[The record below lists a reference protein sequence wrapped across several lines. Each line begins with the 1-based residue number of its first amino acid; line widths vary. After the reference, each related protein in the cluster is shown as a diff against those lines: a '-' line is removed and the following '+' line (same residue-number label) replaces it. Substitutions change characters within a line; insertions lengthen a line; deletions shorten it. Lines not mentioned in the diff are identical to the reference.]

1 MFNINVQIFNVNKEW
16 YPLNLLDTK
25 HLQKVCYQTVENIQK
40 YVFFFVLEKLFSYN
54 FVFVWRSICVPR
66 TKLNRKND
74 KIGGRPRRQ
83 SLFDMVS
90 LQIGKAFQ
98 RSHSS
103 SSLSPEHKSPKS
115 IVKSNIIE
123 NDLQRFV
130 ICKNERQSGSPII
143 KAVPSTPS
151 EDIDKSPLSTGGHLF
166 QPLLYRRWRAGS
178 VGFGGESK
186 GNMEIQS
193 PYLIVASVSL

>member
-1 MFNINVQIFNVNKEW
+1 M
-16 YPLNLLDTK
+16 
-25 HLQKVCYQTVENIQK
+25 
-40 YVFFFVLEKLFSYN
+40 
-54 FVFVWRSICVPR
+54 
-66 TKLNRKND
+66 NRKND
-74 KIGGRPRRQ
+74 KIGGRQRRQ

-151 EDIDKSPLSTGGHLF
+151 EDIDKSPLYTGGHLL
-166 QPLLYRRWRAGS
+166 QPTLYRRWRAGS

-193 PYLIVASVSL
+193 PYLIVLSVSFEPASLFFFDTLCKCLSMF

>member
-1 MFNINVQIFNVNKEW
+1 
-16 YPLNLLDTK
+16 
-25 HLQKVCYQTVENIQK
+25 
-40 YVFFFVLEKLFSYN
+40 
-54 FVFVWRSICVPR
+54 
-66 TKLNRKND
+66 
-74 KIGGRPRRQ
+74 
-83 SLFDMVS
+83 MVS

-103 SSLSPEHKSPKS
+103 SSLSPEHNSPKS

-130 ICKNERQSGSPII
+130 ICKNDRQPGSPII
-143 KAVPSTPS
+143 KEVPSTPS
-151 EDIDKSPLSTGGHLF
+151 EDIDKSPLSIGGHLL
-166 QPLLYRRWRAGS
+166 QPTLYRRWRAGS

-193 PYLIVASVSL
+193 PYMIVPSVSFVPHLLILFAILCKCLSMHDKPLPFP

>member
-1 MFNINVQIFNVNKEW
+1 M
-16 YPLNLLDTK
+16 
-25 HLQKVCYQTVENIQK
+25 
-40 YVFFFVLEKLFSYN
+40 
-54 FVFVWRSICVPR
+54 
-66 TKLNRKND
+66 NRKND
-74 KIGGRPRRQ
+74 KIGGRQRRQ

-151 EDIDKSPLSTGGHLF
+151 EDIDKSPLYTGGHLL
-166 QPLLYRRWRAGS
+166 QPTLYRRWRAGS

-186 GNMEIQS
+186 GNMEIQL
-193 PYLIVASVSL
+193 PHLIVPSVLFEPVFLFFFDTFCKCLSMF

>member
-1 MFNINVQIFNVNKEW
+1 M
-16 YPLNLLDTK
+16 
-25 HLQKVCYQTVENIQK
+25 
-40 YVFFFVLEKLFSYN
+40 
-54 FVFVWRSICVPR
+54 
-66 TKLNRKND
+66 NRKND
-74 KIGGRPRRQ
+74 KIGGRQRRQ

-123 NDLQRFV
+123 NDLQRLV
-130 ICKNERQSGSPII
+130 ICKTERQSGSPII

-151 EDIDKSPLSTGGHLF
+151 EDIDKSPLYTGGHLL
-166 QPLLYRRWRAGS
+166 QPTLYRRWRAGS

-186 GNMEIQS
+186 GNMEIKS
-193 PYLIVASVSL
+193 PYLIAPSVSFDPHILILFATVSKCLSMH